1 MLDVAHQNQNPT
13 DDEPDNLVFLCKSHH
28 RMFDMGL
35 YPVQAIKLLRDHWQ
49 KTRGE
54 PNHKIYMK
62 EAGTKAARTRKRS
75 AGAKRAWKTRRAR
88 AEEG

>member
-1 MLDVAHQNQNPT
+1 MLDVAHLNQNPT
-13 DDEPDNLVFLCKSHH
+13 DDEPDKLVFLCKSNH
-28 RMFDMGL
+28 RMFYMCL

-75 AGAKRAWKTRRAR
+75 AGAKRAWKTRRAG